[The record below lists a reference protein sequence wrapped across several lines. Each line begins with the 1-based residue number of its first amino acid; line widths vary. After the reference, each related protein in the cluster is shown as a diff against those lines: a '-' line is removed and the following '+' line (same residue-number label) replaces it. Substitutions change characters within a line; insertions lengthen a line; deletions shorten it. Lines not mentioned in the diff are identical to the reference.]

1 MNKYY
6 RTVQGYISSF
16 IFYLK
21 LFGVLCPIVETS
33 IFDTDAPDVLLFLSC
48 FTALTEPTVRAFRE
62 TRIDPDT
69 GSLP

>member
-6 RTVQGYISSF
+6 RTVQGYMSSF

-33 IFDTDAPDVLLFLSC
+33 IFVLLFLSC